1 MLARSYLMTL
11 SVIFRSRVNFPIR
24 SSCIL
29 KVFTKKRSGFFC
41 VNSEFFFSKSLL
53 WCRWCSSQC
62 QPIFIFFPESHKWT
76 PKPTF
81 KKREKKEPKLFRILY
96 PVKKQVT
103 SHLKL
108 QRVFLQKHV
117 GVPWANT
124 VRVVFLCNVVSEG
137 SIQHCIGYFSHM
149 GQHYTSNFLVQRW
162 LR

>member
-1 MLARSYLMTL
+1 MTL

-41 VNSEFFFSKSLL
+41 VNSDFFFKKSLVMQMMFQ
-53 WCRWCSSQC
+53 SMSAY
-62 QPIFIFFPESHKWT
+62 IYFSPESHKWT

-81 KKREKKEPKLFRILY
+81 KKRVKKEPKLFRILY

-108 QRVFLQKHV
+108 QRVFLQKHF

-124 VRVVFLCNVVSEG
+124 VQVVFLCNVVSEG
-137 SIQHCIGYFSHM
+137 SIQHCIGYFNHM

>member
-1 MLARSYLMTL
+1 MMFQSMSAY
-11 SVIFRSRVNFPIR
+11 IY
-24 SSCIL
+24 
-29 KVFTKKRSGFFC
+29 
-41 VNSEFFFSKSLL
+41 FS
-53 WCRWCSSQC
+53 
-62 QPIFIFFPESHKWT
+62 PESHKWT

-81 KKREKKEPKLFRILY
+81 KKRVKKEPKLFRILY

-149 GQHYTSNFLVQRW
+149 GNITQVISLCNVGSDRSTQNCNYFFMQCCLWTVGQHCTSKFSCNIGSGRSKQHCSIAYLPVKRW
-162 LR
+162 LCALG